1 MSHQGALQKN
11 MITTNLQHSNVALV
25 ATMTTV
31 AVSVDVDVATNVR
44 RRPRILLGVTG
55 SVAAVKA
62 PELALKLV
70 NELNAQVKVL
80 LTQGGDNFWHKTR
93 DYDPKNWQILQE
105 AIHKEPSASSL
116 IHVIGEYSTT
126 NLNAVLI

>member
-1 MSHQGALQKN
+1 
-11 MITTNLQHSNVALV
+11 
-25 ATMTTV
+25 MTTV

-70 NELNAQVKVL
+70 NELNAQDRKSVV
-80 LTQGGDNFWHKTR
+80 
-93 DYDPKNWQILQE
+93 
-105 AIHKEPSASSL
+105 
-116 IHVIGEYSTT
+116 
-126 NLNAVLI
+126 